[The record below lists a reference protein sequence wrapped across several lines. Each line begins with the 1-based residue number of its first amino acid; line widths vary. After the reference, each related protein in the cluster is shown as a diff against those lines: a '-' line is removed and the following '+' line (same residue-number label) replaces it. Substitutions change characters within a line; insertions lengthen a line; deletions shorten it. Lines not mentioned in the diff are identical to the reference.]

1 MEITYLSQEHY
12 DELQKELEELKT
24 DGRVEVA
31 KRLKQAKELGD
42 LSENSEYQE
51 AKFAQSKLE
60 GRASELNEIIR
71 NASIIKKSVGTA
83 TVRIGSEVKLEKDDK
98 DEVKYTIVDSNEAS
112 PLKGLISNESPL
124 GRAILGKKA
133 GDIVK
138 IETVAGEKSYKIL
151 SIE

>member
-60 GRASELNEIIR
+60 GRVSELNEIIR

-98 DEVKYTIVDSNEAS
+98 DEVKYTIVGSNEAS

-124 GRAILGKKA
+124 GRAILGKKV

-138 IETVAGEKSYKIL
+138 IETAVGWKSYKIL